1 MNADVT
7 ARKTPTR
14 AGAGG
19 RGARQRIVAAAMK
32 LFYRDGINA
41 TGVERLATE
50 ATVSKRTLYQH
61 FPSKEAVVEEYL
73 RAIQQHVGD
82 PLRPSSEDLRRTP
95 RARILALFE
104 TPSPTGQMR
113 GCPFHNAA
121 VEAAETMPEVH
132 GIVHEHQSNYLN
144 GVARLARE
152 AGAHNPKLLANQ
164 LAVLYEGAAAL
175 STSLDDPTP
184 WTHARKAAQ
193 TLIDQAVASR
203 R

>member
-1 MNADVT
+1 MNGEVT
-7 ARKTPTR
+7 ERKTPAK

-32 LFYRDGINA
+32 LFYLDGINA
-41 TGVERLATE
+41 TGVERLAAE
-50 ATVSKRTLYQH
+50 ATVSKRTLYKH
-61 FPSKEAVVEEYL
+61 FPSKDAVVEEYL
-73 RAIQQHVGD
+73 RVIQQHVGD
-82 PLRPSSEDLRRTP
+82 PLKPSPEDLRRTP

-121 VEAAETMPEVH
+121 VEAAESMPEVH
-132 GIVHEHQSNYLN
+132 EIVHAHKMSYIN
-144 GVARLARE
+144 GVAKLAKE
-152 AGAHNPKLLANQ
+152 AGADNPKLLANQ

-193 TLIDQAVASR
+193 TLIDQAIASR

>member
-1 MNADVT
+1 MDADVT
-7 ARKTPTR
+7 ERKISERT
-14 AGAGG
+14 GGG
-19 RGARQRIVAAAMK
+19 RGARQRIVEAAIR

-73 RAIQQHVGD
+73 RAIEQHVGD
-82 PLRPSSEDLRRTP
+82 PLRPTPEDLRRPP
-95 RARILALFE
+95 RARILALFQ
-104 TPSPTGQMR
+104 TPSPDGQMR

-121 VEAAETMPEVH
+121 VEAAESMPEIQE
-132 GIVHEHQSNYLN
+132 IVHEHKRNYIN
-144 GVARLARE
+144 GVARLAKE
-152 AGAHNPKLLANQ
+152 AGAANPKLLANQ

-175 STSLDDPTP
+175 STSLDDPSG
-184 WTHARKAAQ
+184 WTHARRAAE

>member
-1 MNADVT
+1 MNANVT
-7 ARKTPTR
+7 ERKTPAR

-32 LFYRDGINA
+32 LFYLDGINA
-41 TGVERLATE
+41 TGVERLAAE
-50 ATVSKRTLYQH
+50 ASVSKRTLYQH
-61 FPSKEAVVEEYL
+61 FPSKDAVVEEYL
-73 RAIQQHVGD
+73 RSIRQHVGD
-82 PLRPSSEDLRRTP
+82 PLNPSPDDLRRTP

-121 VEAAETMPEVH
+121 VEAAESMPEVH
-132 GIVHEHQSNYLN
+132 EIVREHKMTYIN
-144 GVARLARE
+144 GVAKLAKE
-152 AGAHNPKLLANQ
+152 AGADNPKLLANQ

-203 R
+203 